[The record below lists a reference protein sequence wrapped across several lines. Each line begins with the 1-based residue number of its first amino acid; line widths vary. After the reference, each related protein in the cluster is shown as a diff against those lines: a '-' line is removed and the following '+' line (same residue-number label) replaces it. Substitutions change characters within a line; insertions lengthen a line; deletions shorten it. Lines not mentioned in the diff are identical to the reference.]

1 MGTAKE
7 AEKEMNEKK
16 LNLAMFASAIKRRNE
31 YLLPLH
37 KQEAYFLWHALQG
50 RSDEH
55 ATNLKRKLE
64 KNGMLR
70 HALYL
75 RKQEVPYLLS
85 LIAQTID
92 AAQTQ
97 THKIVNEYITCCGID
112 PLALPAGQIVGQGE
126 EPSCAGCRKKTLGVT
141 ANPPREAVT
150 DTRGQGKAGTRNNNE
165 TTEARSETPAPPA
178 AAPSANPYHGL
189 ARFLQ
194 EGGSEAYEKVLRAL
208 TEIGGEKQR
217 EESQQ

>member
-1 MGTAKE
+1 MS
-7 AEKEMNEKK
+7 NEHK
-16 LNLAMFASAIKRRNE
+16 LDLNNFAATIKRRNE
-31 YLLPLH
+31 YGFVPLH
-37 KQEAYFLWHALQG
+37 KREAYFLWYALRS

-64 KNGMLR
+64 KNGVLR

-85 LIAQTID
+85 LVSQTIE
-92 AAQTQ
+92 AAETQ
-97 THKIVNEYITCCGID
+97 THKIFNDYITCCGID
-112 PLALPAGQIVGQGE
+112 LLTVPRGQFVGQDE
-126 EPSCAGCRKKTLGVT
+126 LPSCAECRKGTLGVT
-141 ANPPREAVT
+141 ANPPCETGT
-150 DTRGQGKAGTRNNNE
+150 DTRGQGKAGTDNE
-165 TTEARSETPAPPA
+165 TTEARAETPAPAA